1 VLGLHVALA
10 PSIRPIDEDI
20 AMPWSWKLIRIAEID
35 VYVHATFF
43 MLIAWIALIHW
54 NQSQNLAA
62 VIEGVAFILALF
74 ACVVLHEFGHALTAA
89 RYGIRTRD
97 ITLLPIGGVARLER
111 MPDVPL
117 QELWV
122 ALAGPAVN
130 VVIAVVLFAWLQASG
145 AWEAVEG
152 IGVTTGAFAE
162 RVMVANVI
170 LAVFNLLPAFPM
182 DGGRA
187 LRAVLATRMEYTRAT
202 QVAAMVGQ
210 GMAIFFAFIGLLSN
224 PMLIFIALFVWIGA
238 GQEASVVQMKT
249 ALAGIP
255 LRRAMLTHFRTLTPA
270 NTLGDA
276 VDLLLTGS
284 QQDFPVVA
292 NGRVEGMLTRSDLVK
307 ALPQRGR
314 AALVAD
320 AMRDCPIAQGSEMLE
335 TVLGRLQGRDC
346 HTIPVVERGAL
357 IGLVTMDNV
366 GEFLMIHAAER
377 GTANRAVSTEQ
388 SRRHSTS
395 AS

>member
-1 VLGLHVALA
+1 
-10 PSIRPIDEDI
+10 
-20 AMPWSWKLIRIAEID
+20 MPWSWKLVRIAGID

-43 MLIAWIALIHW
+43 MVVAWIALIHW
-54 NQSQNLAA
+54 NESQSLAA
-62 VIEGVAFILALF
+62 VVEGVGFILALF

-97 ITLLPIGGVARLER
+97 ITLLPIGGLARLER
-111 MPDVPL
+111 MPDVPV

-130 VVIAVVLFAWLQASG
+130 VVIAIVLFGWLQASG
-145 AWEAVEG
+145 AWQSVDR

-162 RVMVANVI
+162 RVMLANVF
-170 LAVFNLLPAFPM
+170 LAAFNLLPAFPM

-187 LRAVLATRMEYTRAT
+187 LRALLATRMEYTRAT
-202 QVAAMVGQ
+202 QRAAMIGQ
-210 GMAIFFAFIGLLSN
+210 GMAILFGFIGLQGN

-238 GQEASVVQMKT
+238 GQEASVVQMKS

-255 LRRAMLTHFRTLTPA
+255 LRRAMLTHFRTLTPTS
-270 NTLGDA
+270 TLGDA
-276 VDLLLTGS
+276 VDFLLTGS

-292 NGRVEGMLTRSDLVK
+292 NGRIEGMLTRSDLVK
-307 ALPQRGR
+307 ALTRSGR
-314 AALVAD
+314 TAPVAD
-320 AMRDCPIAQGSEMLE
+320 SMRECPTAEASEMLE

-346 HTIPVVERGAL
+346 HTIPVLEHGAL

-366 GEFLMIHAAER
+366 GEFLMIQAAER
-377 GTANRAVSTEQ
+377 GTSDAGARAEEPAKPLLTGIIVQ
-388 SRRHSTS
+388 RAS
-395 AS
+395 APRSADQPADFFEL

>member
-1 VLGLHVALA
+1 MGFD
-10 PSIRPIDEDI
+10 PIARTNTTVDEDI
-20 AMPWSWKLIRIAEID
+20 AVPWSWKLVRIAGID

-43 MLIAWIALIHW
+43 MVIAWIALIHW
-54 NQSQNLAA
+54 NESQNLAA
-62 VIEGVAFILALF
+62 VIEGVGFILALF

-97 ITLLPIGGVARLER
+97 ITLLPIGGLARLER

-130 VVIAVVLFAWLQASG
+130 VVIAIVLFAWLQASG

-152 IGVTTGAFAE
+152 IGVTAGAFAE
-162 RVMVANVI
+162 RVMVANVF
-170 LAVFNLLPAFPM
+170 LAGFNLLPAFPM

-202 QVAAMVGQ
+202 QRAAMVGQ
-210 GMAIFFAFIGLLSN
+210 GMAIIFGFVGLQGN

-238 GQEASVVQMKT
+238 GQEASVVQMKS

-255 LRRAMLTHFRTLTPA
+255 LRRAMLTHFRTLTPTS
-270 NTLGDA
+270 TLGNA

-292 NGRVEGMLTRSDLVK
+292 NGRVVGMLTRSDLVK
-307 ALPQRGR
+307 ALGQSGR
-314 AALVAD
+314 TASVAD
-320 AMRDCPIAQGSEMLE
+320 HMKLECPTAEPSEMLE
-335 TVLGRLQGRDC
+335 AVLGRLQGRDC
-346 HTIPVVERGAL
+346 HTIPVLEHGAL

-366 GEFLMIHAAER
+366 GEFLMIQAAER
-377 GTANRAVSTEQ
+377 MISDAGARAGDPRGRS
-388 SRRHSTS
+388 
-395 AS
+395 

>member
-1 VLGLHVALA
+1 
-10 PSIRPIDEDI
+10 
-20 AMPWSWKLIRIAEID
+20 MPWSWKLARIAGID

-43 MLIAWIALIHW
+43 MVIAWIAVVHW
-54 NQSQNLAA
+54 NESQSLAA
-62 VIEGVAFILALF
+62 VVDGVGFILALF
-74 ACVVLHEFGHALTAA
+74 GCVVLHEFGHALTAA

-97 ITLLPIGGVARLER
+97 ITLLPIGGLARLER

-130 VVIAVVLFAWLQASG
+130 VVIAMALFAWWQGSG
-145 AWEAVEG
+145 ASESVEQ
-152 IGVTTGAFAE
+152 IGVATGSFVE
-162 RVMVANVI
+162 RVMLANVF

-187 LRAVLATRMEYTRAT
+187 LRALLATRMEYTRAT
-202 QVAAMVGQ
+202 QLASTVGQ
-210 GMAIFFAFIGLLSN
+210 GMAILFGFIGLQGN
-224 PMLIFIALFVWIGA
+224 PILIFIALFVWIGA
-238 GQEASVVQMKT
+238 GQEASVVQMKS

-255 LRRAMLTHFRTLTPA
+255 LRRAMLTHFRTLTPTS
-270 NTLGDA
+270 TLGDA

-292 NGRVEGMLTRSDLVK
+292 NGRIEGMLTRSDLVK

-314 AALVAD
+314 TARVAES
-320 AMRDCPIAQGSEMLE
+320 MRECPVAEASEMLE
-335 TVLGRLQGRDC
+335 TVLGRLQGREC
-346 HTIPVVERGAL
+346 HTIPVLERGAL

-377 GTANRAVSTEQ
+377 GARGREA
-388 SRRHSTS
+388 TS
-395 AS
+395 EDP